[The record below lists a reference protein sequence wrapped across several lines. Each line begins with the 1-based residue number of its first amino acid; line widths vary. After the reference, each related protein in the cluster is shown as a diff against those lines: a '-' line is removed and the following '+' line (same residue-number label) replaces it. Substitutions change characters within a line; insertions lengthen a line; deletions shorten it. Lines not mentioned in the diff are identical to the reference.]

1 MNLIAALSAKT
12 LVKERN
18 FWSDTMR
25 YKGVISDLIAMQQ
38 QALFNLFL
46 FLLTVKTFPCRRKL
60 YTTMVLYNY
69 NFLFSTN
76 EHHCSVT
83 QTYVSMS
90 TPLVRSYS

>member
-18 FWSDTMR
+18 FWGDTMR

-46 FLLTVKTFPCRRKL
+46 FLLTVKTFPCRRNDGVVQL
-60 YTTMVLYNY
+60 
-69 NFLFSTN
+69 
-76 EHHCSVT
+76 
-83 QTYVSMS
+83 
-90 TPLVRSYS
+90 